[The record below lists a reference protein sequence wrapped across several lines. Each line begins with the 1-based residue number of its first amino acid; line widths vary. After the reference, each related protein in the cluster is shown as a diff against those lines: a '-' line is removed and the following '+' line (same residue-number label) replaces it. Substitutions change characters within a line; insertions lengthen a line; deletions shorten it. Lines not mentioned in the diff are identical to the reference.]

1 MHLLPGGRS
10 QWEAAPPVSFR
21 HRQRQWPLVAV
32 PSGHAPA
39 IGEGGRDLWTVFTAL
54 FRPWHSGRLVSG
66 PKCGILTRTSRQN
79 KKTRER
85 VSWSHVAVKAPKG
98 KCFFKLAI
106 GQNLQNEGRALFL
119 CIYLYYICT
128 DFFFSWYLKWRRI
141 LTSGMPENVEKI
153 ILLVRTVLV
162 FGDLKKK

>member
-1 MHLLPGGRS
+1 MHLLPGRRS

-39 IGEGGRDLWTVFTAL
+39 ISKGGRDLWTVFTAL
-54 FRPWHSGRLVSG
+54 VRPWHSGRLLSG
-66 PKCGILTRTSRQN
+66 PKCGIGTRTSRQN

-98 KCFFKLAI
+98 KCFFKPAI

-128 DFFFSWYLKWRRI
+128 DLFFFLVPKMKENFDIWDARKRRGYFVGSNCLGFLGI
-141 LTSGMPENVEKI
+141 
-153 ILLVRTVLV
+153 
-162 FGDLKKK
+162 